1 MKNKQL
7 SGQKW
12 TENVFLGFL
21 FIGMGALIIIT
32 FSALRPTL
40 EPVQDYLG
48 RIGLIV
54 LLLVAT
60 WLVRKSPRLEK
71 YRQVLIGLLILAAVV
86 SLDWVFSVYVMD
98 KLGLNG
104 STPMSFA
111 LIKLNEC
118 AVVVVSVTLLTRLA
132 GGSLGSIYIQKGNLK
147 QGLTIGLVAFLVC
160 VAGSV
165 PMAQLMF
172 KSGDLRL
179 ARILPWIPWLL
190 LASLANGAQEE
201 LLFRGLFLRKL
212 QPFFGKFM
220 SSFLIAFVFTFL
232 HQSVGY
238 TLNDFAF
245 LLVLVPLALA
255 WGFITQKTDSL
266 WGSILFH
273 AGTDIPVFLS
283 IFSRL
288 G

>member
-12 TENVFLGFL
+12 TENIFLGLL

-54 LLLVAT
+54 LLFVAT
-60 WLVRKSPRLEK
+60 WLVRKSPRFEK
-71 YRQVLIGLLILAAVV
+71 YGQVLVGLLILAAVV

-98 KLGLNG
+98 KLGLTG
-104 STPMSFA
+104 RTPMSFA

-118 AVVVVSVTLLTRLA
+118 VVVVVSVILLTRLA

-147 QGLTIGLVAFLVC
+147 QGLTIGLISFLVC

-165 PMAQLMF
+165 PMALLMF
-172 KSGDLRL
+172 KSGDLGL
-179 ARILPWIPWLL
+179 VRILPWIPWLL
-190 LASLANGAQEE
+190 LACLANGAQEE
-201 LLFRGLFLRKL
+201 LLFRGLFLGKL

-232 HQSVGY
+232 HKSVGY

-255 WGFITQKTDSL
+255 WGYITQKTDSL

-283 IFSRL
+283 IFSRF

>member
-12 TENVFLGFL
+12 TENSFLGLL

-54 LLLVAT
+54 LLFVAT
-60 WLVRKSPRLEK
+60 WLVRKSPRFEK
-71 YRQVLIGLLILAAVV
+71 YGQVLVGLLILAAVV

-98 KLGLNG
+98 KLGLTG
-104 STPMSFA
+104 RTPMSFA

-118 AVVVVSVTLLTRLA
+118 VVVVVSVILLTRLA

-147 QGLTIGLVAFLVC
+147 QGLTIGLISFLVC

-165 PMAQLMF
+165 PMALLMF
-172 KSGDLRL
+172 KSGDLGL
-179 ARILPWIPWLL
+179 VRILPWIPWLL
-190 LASLANGAQEE
+190 LACLANGAQEE

-232 HQSVGY
+232 HKSVGY

-255 WGFITQKTDSL
+255 WGYITQKTDSL

-283 IFSRL
+283 IFSRF

>member
-1 MKNKQL
+1 
-7 SGQKW
+7 
-12 TENVFLGFL
+12 
-21 FIGMGALIIIT
+21 
-32 FSALRPTL
+32 
-40 EPVQDYLG
+40 
-48 RIGLIV
+48 V
-54 LLLVAT
+54 LV
-60 WLVRKSPRLEK
+60 
-71 YRQVLIGLLILAAVV
+71 GLLILAAVV

-98 KLGLNG
+98 KLGLTG
-104 STPMSFA
+104 RTPMSFA

-118 AVVVVSVTLLTRLA
+118 AVVVVSVILLTRLA

-147 QGLTIGLVAFLVC
+147 QGLTIGLISFLVC

-165 PMAQLMF
+165 PMALLMF
-172 KSGDLRL
+172 KSGDLGL
-179 ARILPWIPWLL
+179 VRILPWIPWLL
-190 LASLANGAQEE
+190 LACLANGAQEE
-201 LLFRGLFLRKL
+201 LLFRGLFLGKL

-232 HQSVGY
+232 HKSVGY

-255 WGFITQKTDSL
+255 WGYITQKTDSL

-283 IFSRL
+283 IFSRF